1 MSNRQSVLIDAH
13 VHIYNCFN
21 LSSFLNSAYKNFLEA
36 QNSISETGQFV
47 GVLLLTETAKHN
59 WFEKIQAEAENPDS
73 KNVNGD
79 LCDDWTF
86 RSTDEPCSI
95 IASTS
100 DNKQLIIIAGRQIV
114 AAERLEVLALG
125 TEKRFADGLP
135 INDVIKSV
143 YETGAIVVLPW
154 GFGKWLGKRGAIIQK
169 ILEHEKNIPLYLGD
183 NSGRLSLLPTPQH
196 FKFARWKR
204 IFILPGSD
212 PLPFPSESSK
222 PGSYGFILD
231 GTINIQTPAAALK
244 EMLSAN
250 MNDLMTYGKLESPY
264 RFFKH
269 QFTIQF
275 NKFMNKYKKPVKA
288 A

>member
-1 MSNRQSVLIDAH
+1 MPDRQSVLIDAH
-13 VHIYNCFN
+13 VHIYNCFD
-21 LSSFLNSAYKNFLEA
+21 LSFFLDSAYKNFLKA

-47 GVLLLTETAKHN
+47 GVLLLTETVKHN
-59 WFEKIQAEAENPDS
+59 WFEKLKAEAENPDPKKARS
-73 KNVNGD
+73 ATFG
-79 LCDDWTF
+79 DWTF
-86 RSTDEPCSI
+86 KPTDEPCSL
-95 IASTS
+95 IATTS
-100 DNKQLIIIAGRQIV
+100 DNKQLIIIAGRQVV

-125 TEKRFADGLP
+125 TEKHFADGLP

-169 ILEHEKNIPLYLGD
+169 ILEQEKNIPLYLGD
-183 NSGRLSLLPTPQH
+183 NSGRLGLLPTPQH
-196 FKFARWKR
+196 FKFARGER

-231 GTINIQTPAAALK
+231 GTINIKAPASALK

-250 MNDLMTYGKLESPY
+250 TDDLMTYGKLESPF

-269 QFTIQF
+269 QFTMQF
-275 NKFMNKYKKPVKA
+275 NMFMNKYKKPAKA